1 MQEKRFIKLVDV
13 RCREE
18 TMKKNDEE
26 MESEMEVINKVKEDL
41 EDAGEP
47 VLTEQEFFAFTT

>member
-41 EDAGEP
+41 EDAGES
-47 VLTEQEFFAFTT
+47 VFIE

>member
-13 RCREE
+13 RCREK

-41 EDAGEP
+41 EDAGES
-47 VLTEQEFFAFTT
+47 VFIE

>member
-1 MQEKRFIKLVDV
+1 MQEKRFIKLVDA

-41 EDAGEP
+41 EDAGES
-47 VLTEQEFFAFTT
+47 VFIE